1 MSFLLGFSFLVLLS
15 LWTVILH
22 FITKLFTAKEFLLL
36 PIVLMIFGDGIFV
49 GVWYFGLEEIVS
61 DLKNFRLGIGLSF
74 MTCAFG
80 RSLYFMIKN
89 KDLLNE

>member
-1 MSFLLGFSFLVLLS
+1 
-15 LWTVILH
+15 
-22 FITKLFTAKEFLLL
+22 
-36 PIVLMIFGDGIFV
+36 MIFGDGIFV